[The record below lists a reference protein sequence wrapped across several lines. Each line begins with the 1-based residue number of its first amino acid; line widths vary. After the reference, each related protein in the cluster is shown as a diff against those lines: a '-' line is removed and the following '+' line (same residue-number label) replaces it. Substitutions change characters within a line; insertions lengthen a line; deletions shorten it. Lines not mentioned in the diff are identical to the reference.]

1 MPFGGWYCEGGI
13 AGCGISL
20 QYHPLLWWAGLR
32 KVREKYHIY
41 IYQWNYW
48 IIKEI
53 CIKYNIHT
61 YYLIFSKAQ
70 GLVVECTLIS
80 VELGR
85 YEDLFTLENSY
96 FYQPNVVY
104 EWYFSFI
111 ADDDYDPNVEK
122 FDKYIDFPTFYDFS
136 VGFWNCFESDIFFCF
151 SFFVLYLYIHV
162 NFQGHSLVYLND
174 NPVNVIMQS
183 PKNNI
188 TSNFIATSQSVEQ
201 QQNPRVQQY
210 KVIEKSSVKS
220 CDLACKEGIQW
231 KGKQYSDENS
241 GLMLL

>member
-1 MPFGGWYCEGGI
+1 MAISITKAEGSIARIYHIPQYHPPKGIQYQIKHTVFGWGCYGRLPHSEKISPSTSSRVILFLLVVIYRNTLNQRQYALYYTECPSEGGIAEGGI

-41 IYQWNYW
+41 TYQWNYW

-70 GLVVECTLIS
+70 GLVVECTLNF

-104 EWYFSFI
+104 E
-111 ADDDYDPNVEK
+111 
-122 FDKYIDFPTFYDFS
+122 
-136 VGFWNCFESDIFFCF
+136 
-151 SFFVLYLYIHV
+151 
-162 NFQGHSLVYLND
+162 
-174 NPVNVIMQS
+174 
-183 PKNNI
+183 
-188 TSNFIATSQSVEQ
+188 
-201 QQNPRVQQY
+201 
-210 KVIEKSSVKS
+210 
-220 CDLACKEGIQW
+220 
-231 KGKQYSDENS
+231 
-241 GLMLL
+241 